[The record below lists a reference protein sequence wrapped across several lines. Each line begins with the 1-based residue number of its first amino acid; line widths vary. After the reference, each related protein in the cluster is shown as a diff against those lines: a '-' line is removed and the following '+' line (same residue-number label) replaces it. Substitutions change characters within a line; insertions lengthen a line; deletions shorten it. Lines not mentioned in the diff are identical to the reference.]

1 MRFSIRHLFFILLSF
16 IFPCAVLA
24 QTVSAPV
31 LAAKSWILVDHAT
44 GQVLAGKDPDARIEP
59 ASLTKLMTAYLT
71 FSALKAGTITED
83 QMVLVSKK
91 AWRQEGSR
99 MFIQVDTT
107 VAVGDLIRGVIVQSG
122 NDACVALAELLAG
135 SEEAFAVLM
144 NREAERLGMKNT
156 HFANA
161 NGLPHPDLYTTA
173 RDLSILASAIIRDFP
188 EYYGLYSL
196 KSFTYNRITQPNRN
210 RLLYIDPSVDGMKT
224 GHTDAAGYCLV
235 ASALRGPRRLVSV
248 VLGATSENVR
258 AQESLKLLN
267 YGFQF
272 FDTVRVYEAG
282 QVLSQFRV
290 WKGAANQV
298 DVGFIQDFLISL
310 PREKANKVG
319 AVLESRQPVL
329 APLARGQEIGTL
341 KLGIDGEP
349 YGEYPVYALSD
360 VPLAGFF
367 GRLWDAIVMWFKSL

>member
-1 MRFSIRHLFFILLSF
+1 
-16 IFPCAVLA
+16 
-24 QTVSAPV
+24 V

-44 GQVLAGKDPDARIEP
+44 GHILTSKDPDSRIEP
-59 ASLTKLMTAYLT
+59 ASLTKLMTAYLS

-83 QMVLVSKK
+83 QNVLVSAK

-135 SEEAFAVLM
+135 TEESFAVLM

-156 HFANA
+156 HFANS

-188 EYYGLYSL
+188 DYYALYSL

-210 RLLYIDPSVDGMKT
+210 RLLYLDEAVDGMKT

-235 ASALRGPRRLVSV
+235 ASAIRGPRRLISV

-267 YGFQF
+267 YGFTS
-272 FDTVRVYEAG
+272 FDTVRIYTAD

-298 DVGFIQDFLISL
+298 DVGFTQDFLISL
-310 PREKANKVG
+310 PPEKASKVG

-329 APLARGQEIGTL
+329 APLARGQEIGML
-341 KLGIDGEP
+341 KLTIDNEP
-349 YGEYPVYALSD
+349 YGEYPVFALSD

>member
-1 MRFSIRHLFFILLSF
+1 MRFPIKHLFFLLF
-16 IFPCAVLA
+16 PVIFPCIAVA
-24 QTVSAPV
+24 QSVPAPV

-83 QMVLVSKK
+83 QTVHVSEK

-99 MFIQVDTT
+99 MFIQVNTI

-135 SEEAFAVLM
+135 TEETFAALM

-161 NGLPHPDLYTTA
+161 NGLPHPELYTTA
-173 RDLSILASAIIRDFP
+173 RDLSMLASAIIRDFP

-210 RLLYIDPSVDGMKT
+210 RLLYLDPSVDGMKT

-235 ASALRGPRRLVSV
+235 SSALRGPRRLISV
-248 VLGATSENVR
+248 VLGAKSENVR

-272 FDTVRVYEAG
+272 FDTVRVYTAD

-298 DVGFIQDFLISL
+298 DVGFTQDFLISL

-341 KLGIDGEP
+341 KLTIDGEP
-349 YGEYPVYALSD
+349 YGEYQVFALSD